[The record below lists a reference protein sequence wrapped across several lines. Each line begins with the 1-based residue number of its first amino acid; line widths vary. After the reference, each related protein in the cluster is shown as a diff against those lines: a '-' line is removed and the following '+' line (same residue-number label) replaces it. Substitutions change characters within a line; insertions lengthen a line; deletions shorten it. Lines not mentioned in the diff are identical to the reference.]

1 MTLFHFCFYASLM
14 RKKINIL
21 RIYKSGVRAL
31 QQTNT
36 YQLWIKSQF
45 ISSPQRKHFNFED
58 ESKRAQI
65 LLSFSSQQMIAA
77 ENLWANV
84 KYWSRRRAGQL
95 AIDGERR
102 EKCVKLVGVGMSAN
116 HDIKS
121 QPPAAH
127 FTTILC
133 TKSQQSRF
141 VALPRQLPHLKKF
154 KSLTE
159 RGRGRAC
166 NFVSHLRFCGLLLRP
181 KQPSSLNWQVFIR
194 WHILL
199 LVSILRRWRKR
210 RCSIGNSILGRP
222 PPSHP
227 SRAVVGHQPICH
239 LLPPTIPPIPHNC
252 HWRHWRR
259 QCKFFWPV

>member
-1 MTLFHFCFYASLM
+1 
-14 RKKINIL
+14 
-21 RIYKSGVRAL
+21 
-31 QQTNT
+31 
-36 YQLWIKSQF
+36 
-45 ISSPQRKHFNFED
+45 
-58 ESKRAQI
+58 
-65 LLSFSSQQMIAA
+65 
-77 ENLWANV
+77 
-84 KYWSRRRAGQL
+84 
-95 AIDGERR
+95 
-102 EKCVKLVGVGMSAN
+102 MSAN

-194 WHILL
+194 WHILT

-210 RCSIGNSILGRP
+210 RCSIGNSILGRQP

-227 SRAVVGHQPICH
+227 SGAVSG
-239 LLPPTIPPIPHNC
+239 PPTHLPLAAPHHSPSGIFKVTMPLCPCSLKLSSPGVNFYHKKSTNC
-252 HWRHWRR
+252 SSARTLSWTWYLTKGYRAAEASYA
-259 QCKFFWPV
+259 